1 MKRRIVCLAVCMLA
15 VLLPLRALAAG
26 ETGAGVRTD
35 AGDWKP
41 SRSAMPGEALH
52 FRASLTLRAGESWTV
67 RSVFSPGV
75 EFLSLT
81 AVLADGE
88 SVNASYYTLI
98 TGARSPANAFPLPLS
113 DRFSARESRLMA
125 PSRRRAADL
134 SGRASRYTTSTG
146 RWERVYLA
154 PFPL

>member
-88 SVNASYYTLI
+88 SFNASYYTLI
-98 TGARSPANAFPLPLS
+98 TGARSPENAFTLHLS
-113 DRFSARESRLMA
+113 DRFSARESACLTVEWTARLG
-125 PSRRRAADL
+125 D
-134 SGRASRYTTSTG
+134 GFVTG
-146 RWERVYLA
+146 AE
-154 PFPL
+154 

>member
-1 MKRRIVCLAVCMLA
+1 
-15 VLLPLRALAAG
+15 
-26 ETGAGVRTD
+26 
-35 AGDWKP
+35 
-41 SRSAMPGEALH
+41 MPGEALH

-98 TGARSPANAFPLPLS
+98 TGARSPENAFTLHLS
-113 DRFSARESRLMA
+113 DRFSARESACLTVEWTARLGDGCVTG
-125 PSRRRAADL
+125 SEG
-134 SGRASRYTTSTG
+134 SSTG
-146 RWERVYLA
+146 ISSDMVRSPCTAISE
-154 PFPL
+154 